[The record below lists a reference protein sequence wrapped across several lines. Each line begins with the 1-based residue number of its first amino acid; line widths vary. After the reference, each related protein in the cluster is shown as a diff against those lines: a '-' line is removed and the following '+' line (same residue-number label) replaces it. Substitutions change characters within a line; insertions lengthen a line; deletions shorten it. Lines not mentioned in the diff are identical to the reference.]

1 MRISKLRM
9 IVATTAALGVGV
21 GTACL
26 LGSGSASAS
35 SAPPWAKASDS
46 RTHHRELPNPY
57 EFLPKV
63 PSFRVTSTTVRNGH
77 PLPTAQLSGIFGV
90 PGGKDISPELS
101 WSGFPKAAKS
111 FVVSMYDPEAPTGS
125 GFWHWVV
132 EDIPATTTSLARN
145 AGALDSTTVPAG
157 AIQLDGDA
165 GLPRY
170 IGGAPPAGSGLHYY
184 YITVT
189 ALNESSTG
197 LGATTSAALLNFE
210 IDSHT
215 IARATIVCPTAIK

>member
-1 MRISKLRM
+1 MKISKLSM
-9 IVATTAALGVGV
+9 VAATTAALGVGV
-21 GTACL
+21 GAAYL
-26 LGSGSASAS
+26 LGSGSAAAS
-35 SAPPWAKASDS
+35 SAPASAKASDS
-46 RTHHRELPNPY
+46 RAHHRELPDPY
-57 EFLPKV
+57 EFLPRV

-77 PLPTAQLSGIFGV
+77 ELPTAQLSGIFGV

-101 WSGFPKAAKS
+101 WSGFPKATKS

-125 GFWHWVV
+125 GFTHWTV
-132 EDIPATTTSLARN
+132 EDIPGTTTSLPQN
-145 AGALDSTTVPAG
+145 AGALDSTTLPAG
-157 AIQLDGDA
+157 TIQLDGDA
-165 GLPRY
+165 GMPRY

-210 IDSHT
+210 IGSHT
-215 IARATIVCPTAIK
+215 IARATIVCPTAK